1 MFLKAKTI
9 ENLIYPLNK
18 YLMQCYEKLTRSQ
31 KLNKKKGGCYKMQ
44 GIISP
49 ID

>member
-18 YLMQCYEKLTRSQ
+18 YLMQCYEKMTRSQ
-31 KLNKKKGGCYKMQ
+31 KHNKKRGMLYNAGHH
-44 GIISP
+44 IS
-49 ID
+49 D